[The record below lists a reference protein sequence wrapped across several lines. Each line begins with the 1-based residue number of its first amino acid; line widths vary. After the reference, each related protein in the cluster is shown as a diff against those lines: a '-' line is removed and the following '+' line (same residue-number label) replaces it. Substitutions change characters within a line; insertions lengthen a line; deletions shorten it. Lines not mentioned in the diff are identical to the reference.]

1 MQDSQGLLLVLGM
14 AVVTYLPRLLPM
26 LLLSTDKLPSFLKRF
41 FDFVP
46 YAVLTT
52 LIFPEILFFH
62 RSARFGYCWWTH
74 CFWSR
79 LLRTEP
85 FFCSCR
91 GDWRGFPL
99 GIALL
104 KEAEAIERRII
115 NGSFS

>member
-52 LIFPEILFFH
+52 LIFPRFFSTAQPASAIAGGLIAFGLAYCGQNLFVVVGGL
-62 RSARFGYCWWTH
+62 AG
-74 CFWSR
+74 
-79 LLRTEP
+79 
-85 FFCSCR
+85 
-91 GDWRGFPL
+91 GFPL

-104 KEAEAIERRII
+104 KEAKAIEEDY
-115 NGSFS
+115 

>member
-52 LIFPEILFFH
+52 LIFPEILFSTAQPA
-62 RSARFGYCWWTH
+62 SAIAGGLIAFGLAYCGQNLFFVVVGGIGGVFLWE
-74 CFWSR
+74 
-79 LLRTEP
+79 LL
-85 FFCSCR
+85 F
-91 GDWRGFPL
+91 
-99 GIALL
+99 
-104 KEAEAIERRII
+104 
-115 NGSFS
+115 

>member
-52 LIFPEILFFH
+52 LIFPEILFPPL
-62 RSARFGYCWWTH
+62 SPL
-74 CFWSR
+74 R
-79 LLRTEP
+79 LLLVDSLLLVSPIADRT
-85 FFCSCR
+85 FF
-91 GDWRGFPL
+91 L
-99 GIALL
+99 
-104 KEAEAIERRII
+104 
-115 NGSFS
+115 